1 MSESEEKSLK
11 GWIIKM
17 TIFYLVVLF
26 LSGAVWYATSN
37 ATNVQQT
44 KDIELL
50 KTTKVDKDNLMPVV
64 ERNQAEIEKL
74 RIDKADK
81 ETVAA
86 QLDGITQQLKYITKL
101 LEK

>member
-17 TIFYLVVLF
+17 TVFYLVVLF

-37 ATNVQQT
+37 ATNSQQT
-44 KDIELL
+44 KDIEML
-50 KTTKVDKDNLMPVV
+50 KTTKVDKESLYPIV
-64 ERNQAEIEKL
+64 ERNKQEIEK
-74 RIDKADK
+74 IQSGKADK
-81 ETVAA
+81 ETVEA
-86 QLDGITQQLKYITKL
+86 QLMGIKDQLKYITKL